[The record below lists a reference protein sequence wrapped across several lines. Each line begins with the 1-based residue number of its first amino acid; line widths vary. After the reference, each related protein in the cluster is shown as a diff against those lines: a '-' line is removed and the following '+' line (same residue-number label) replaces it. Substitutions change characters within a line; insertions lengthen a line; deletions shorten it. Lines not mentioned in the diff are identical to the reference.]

1 MADVKDLRNFF
12 KSAENKS
19 DAKIPPFLASALGS
33 VSQSEISMINH
44 EMKLCV
50 QPQRYYKIMVQEC
63 MKLCVQPQRYYK
75 IMVQECIKTEVSDY
89 ALMYETKAD
98 IDKFGK

>member
-33 VSQSEISMINH
+33 VSQSEISMISH
-44 EMKLCV
+44 E
-50 QPQRYYKIMVQEC
+50 

-89 ALMYETKAD
+89 ALMHETKAD